1 MIMNKLASLIAEKTP
16 IYPVTIPSTGKKT
29 TFRPFFVKEEK
40 ILLMA
45 QESHNDTEILLAIK
59 DIIESCVD
67 GIKDAENLPLFD
79 IEYLFVQLRAKSV
92 GEVVEPIL
100 VCPDTEENIPLKVNL
115 TEVTI
120 INDKNHNDKIKIAD
134 GIIVKMKYPS
144 ISILEKRGAVIDYSN
159 PSSFYDLI
167 VDCIET
173 IQTKDESILSEELMR
188 EELEEFVDSMTKEQ
202 FNLLLDFFIT
212 SPRLEHEVEYT
223 ASDGEKRTFVLSGLG
238 DFFE

>member
-1 MIMNKLASLIAEKTP
+1 MSKLASLIAEKTP
-16 IYPVTIPSTGKKT
+16 TYPVTIPSTGEKT

-59 DIIESCVD
+59 DIIESCVE
-67 GIKDAENLPLFD
+67 GITEAQNYPLFD

-120 INDKNHNDKIKIAD
+120 INDKNHNDKIKITD
-134 GIIVKMKYPS
+134 NIIVKMKYPS
-144 ISILEKRGAVIDYSN
+144 IKILEKRGAVIDYSN
-159 PSSFYDLI
+159 PASFYDLI
-167 VDCIET
+167 VDCIEL
-173 IQTKDESILSEELMR
+173 IQTKDETISSEEVPR
-188 EELEEFVDSMTKEQ
+188 SELEEFVDSMTKEQ